1 MPYGAGLFSSGDTFG
16 GVPDCDLMN
25 PSNTP
30 NCDDVDDLDGVRGAP
45 IEARLSDGRTLQF
58 TADVDVSYVTDP
70 GTQTPSSVPTLHKRV
85 DLTVHSDHASAP
97 IDGLLSVSRVISYD
111 PIKADADME
120 SVCGP
125 IGIEGG
131 PCDGVVTIP
140 AE

>member
-1 MPYGAGLFSSGDTFG
+1 MD
-16 GVPDCDLMN
+16 

-45 IEARLSDGRTLQF
+45 IEARLSDGAHAPVHRRRRRELRHRPRDPDALQH
-58 TADVDVSYVTDP
+58 AHAPQARRPD
-70 GTQTPSSVPTLHKRV
+70 GA
-85 DLTVHSDHASAP
+85 SDHASAP